1 MSKRVVE
8 LFAIDI
14 LVAMHKVSRYHLE
27 HTNAQSF
34 YHDENSFDATMREL
48 QIIGEATKQLIHSD
62 KLTQEYRIIV
72 DFRNLIVHEYFGID
86 ADEIWHILHHELPS
100 FKETI
105 MALLAHFDKDL
116 LLQIISDTKED
127 NRGDTALFLDT
138 LYEEI
143 K

>member
-8 LFAIDI
+8 L
-14 LVAMHKVSRYHLE
+14 S
-27 HTNAQSF
+27 
-34 YHDENSFDATMREL
+34 
-48 QIIGEATKQLIHSD
+48 
-62 KLTQEYRIIV
+62 
-72 DFRNLIVHEYFGID
+72 
-86 ADEIWHILHHELPS
+86 S
-100 FKETI
+100 FKQTI

-127 NRGDTALFLDT
+127 YRGDTALFLDT